1 MIEEQPW
8 FKGKKNSLGKTQ
20 TGTHDIWSRDLAK
33 LRLRLQCSCNT
44 VLLFNA

>member
-20 TGTHDIWSRDLAK
+20 TGTHDI
-33 LRLRLQCSCNT
+33 
-44 VLLFNA
+44 